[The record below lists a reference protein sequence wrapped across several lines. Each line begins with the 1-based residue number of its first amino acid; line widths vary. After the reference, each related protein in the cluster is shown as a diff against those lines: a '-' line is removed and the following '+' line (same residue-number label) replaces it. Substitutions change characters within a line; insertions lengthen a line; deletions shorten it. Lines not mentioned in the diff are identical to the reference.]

1 MATTEEE
8 KWLETQNNS
17 NEYDLGVVGSEDT
30 SLNDDNVDDP
40 VSKVEGSL
48 SKLTLYDDF
57 LSPALRCN
65 IIFYKLVV

>member
-1 MATTEEE
+1 MWTMATTEEE

-40 VSKVEGSL
+40 VSGSQ
-48 SKLTLYDDF
+48 
-57 LSPALRCN
+57 
-65 IIFYKLVV
+65 